1 MTDTATPQVRDIKV
15 PLKVHLGEHHLF
27 ARAWHAPI
35 PAQKAPIVLLHD
47 SLGSVE
53 LWRDFPEALCRA
65 TGRDVI
71 AYDRLGFG
79 KSDAY
84 PGPIKLDFIIKESTD
99 YLPAVLKA
107 LNIDTFV
114 IFGHSVGGEMS
125 AIAATEFPARCVALI
140 TESAQAFAED
150 VTLDGVRRA
159 KVAFADPAQIDRLKR
174 YHGEKA
180 AWVVNSWIDSWLSP
194 ELADWTLDPWLPKL
208 KSPVLAIHGDSDEYG
223 SRKHPDMIVGR
234 AGGPAQLALISG
246 CGHVPHREKQAE
258 ILGFVRDFLT
268 PIP

>member
-1 MTDTATPQVRDIKV
+1 MTNTATPQIHDIKV
-15 PLKVHLGEHHLF
+15 AVGEHHLF
-27 ARAWHAPI
+27 ARAWHTPQAE
-35 PAQKAPIVLLHD
+35 AKVPIVLLHD

-53 LWRDFPEALCRA
+53 LWREFPQALCMA

-84 PGPIKLDFIIKESTD
+84 PGSIKLDFIVREATD
-99 YLPAVLKA
+99 YLPSILRAFH
-107 LNIDTFV
+107 IDRFV

-125 AIAATEFPARCVALI
+125 AIAAAEHPGRCVALI

-150 VTLDGVRRA
+150 ITLDGVRRA
-159 KVAFADPAQIDRLKR
+159 KVAFSDPAQIERLKR

-180 AWVVNSWIDSWLSP
+180 PWVVTSWIDSWLSP
-194 ELADWTLDPWLPKL
+194 ELAGWTLGPWLPRIEC
-208 KSPVLAIHGDSDEYG
+208 PVLALHGDGDEYG
-223 SRKHPDMIVGR
+223 SPRHPEMIVQGVPGT
-234 AGGPAQLALISG
+234 AKLGLIPG

-258 ILGFVRDFLT
+258 ILGLVVDFLASS
-268 PIP
+268 P